1 MNLVVY
7 SHMRNKGKTNIMKK
21 TKLKKF
27 EGYTEEQ
34 LAYFQ
39 AQQDMGEGIDLNPQ
53 SDYMDYLMGEIQ
65 GGVNPLSETQ
75 EYNEIDDPDYYID

>member
-1 MNLVVY
+1 M
-7 SHMRNKGKTNIMKK
+7 
-21 TKLKKF
+21 
-27 EGYTEEQ
+27 
-34 LAYFQ
+34 
-39 AQQDMGEGIDLNPQ
+39 NPQ